1 MPLQVLDLGR
11 MPFERA
17 FERQEALVDARRR
30 DQIPDTLVLTEHD
43 PVYTLGRNA
52 DPANVLLSDAALKAK
67 GIGLVRTTRGGQV
80 TYHGPGQL
88 VGYPIIRLSAASKG
102 VLWYVSMLEQILI
115 NVLARFGVQARTDST
130 NRGVWVGEA
139 KIAAL
144 GVRVA
149 GHVTMHGFSLNVTT
163 RLEDYAGIVPCGI
176 KTRGITSLHLH
187 RPDVRMDA
195 VKPVV
200 IEQFK
205 LAFDYDRIDPAVE
218 ESEDGLCD

>member
-11 MPFERA
+11 MPFEQA
-17 FERQEALVDARRR
+17 FERQEALVAARRH

-52 DPANVLLSDAALKAK
+52 DLANVLLSESSLKSRGIAL
-67 GIGLVRTTRGGQV
+67 IRTTRGGQV

-102 VLWYVSMLEQILI
+102 VLWYVSMLEQVLI
-115 NVLARFGVQARTDST
+115 DVLARFGVQGRTDPI
-130 NRGVWVGEA
+130 NRGVWVGNE

-176 KTRGITSLHLH
+176 TTRGVTSFHLH
-187 RPDVRMDA
+187 RPGITMDE

-205 LAFDYDRIDPAVE
+205 VAFGYDRVNPADE
-218 ESEDGLCD
+218 DSEGGLCD